1 MILTRRFHCSLAVTA
16 CLGLGSALAGCG
28 FHPVY
33 ETREDGSSLA
43 RTLADVAVEQQD
55 DRTGQRVRNAL
66 LSIIA
71 PVSMAGKPRYT
82 LNLETKSKNE
92 TLIVNEDTMIA
103 RQAYRLTATFAL
115 IEFQTGRT
123 VYFGRAVSR
132 VSYDRV
138 GSEFA
143 NIQSGVN
150 AEEQAAREIAQD
162 IALQITGY
170 LASAK
175 ALR

>member
-1 MILTRRFHCSLAVTA
+1 MISIGQFRCSVATLA
-16 CLGLGSALAGCG
+16 CLGLGFALAGCG
-28 FHPVY
+28 FKPIY
-33 ETREDGSSLA
+33 ETRGDGSSLA
-43 RTLADVAVEQQD
+43 RALADIAVEPQD

-71 PVSMAGKPRYT
+71 PVGMAGKPRYA

-92 TLIVNEDTMIA
+92 TLIVNKDTMIA

-115 IEFQTGRT
+115 TEFQTGRT
-123 VYFGRAVSR
+123 VYSGRTVSR

-138 GSEFA
+138 DSEFA
-143 NIQSGVN
+143 NIQSGIN
-150 AEEQAAREIAQD
+150 AEQQAAREIAQD